1 MKNIIL
7 TSIVLLATLSSQA
20 QNKNVKET
28 TLTTTKTV
36 NTPDGQKKYVK
47 VENTKEVQKI
57 ELGAEK
63 ANTLNIPTKDS
74 PVMVT
79 TTTTNINPDG
89 STRTVDVARS
99 SYYESNGNRYKL
111 EPDPSG
117 YVLTYGN
124 SKPALLRK
132 TSTNSYIFRSE
143 NKTAVGYFDTNGDL
157 IVEIYDD
164 KSDKVTV
171 EKYRAIKE

>member
-1 MKNIIL
+1 M
-7 TSIVLLATLSSQA
+7 VLFLSMNVEA

-36 NTPDGQKKYVK
+36 NTPEGQKKYVK

-57 ELGAEK
+57 ELENAK
-63 ANTLNIPTKDS
+63 PNTLNIPTKDS

-99 SYYESNGNRYKL
+99 TYFESDGNKYKL
-111 EPDPSG
+111 ETDPSG
-117 YVLTYGN
+117 YILTDGD
-124 SKPALLRK
+124 SKPSLLRK
-132 TSTNSYIFRSE
+132 TSTNSYIFKSE

-157 IVEIYDD
+157 IIEIYDN
-164 KSDKVTV
+164 KSDIVTIQ
-171 EKYRAIKE
+171 KYRALKE

>member
-7 TSIVLLATLSSQA
+7 ATMLLLFSMNIKA
-20 QNKNVKET
+20 QIKNVKET

-36 NTPDGQKKYVK
+36 NTPTGQKKYVEI
-47 VENTKEVQKI
+47 ENTKEVQKV

-74 PVMVT
+74 PTLVT

-89 STRTVDVARS
+89 STRTVDIERS
-99 SYYESNGNRYKL
+99 SYYESNGNKFKL

-117 YVLTYGN
+117 YILSDG
-124 SKPALLRK
+124 SSSASLLRK
-132 TSTNSYIFRSE
+132 TSTNSYIFKSKD
-143 NKTAVGYFDTNGDL
+143 KTAVGYFDINGDL

-164 KSDKVTV
+164 KSDKVTIQ
-171 EKYRAIKE
+171 KYRALKE